1 MDLDKPPPNS
11 GINDYGQTIYTKRQ
25 VNRLNLWYSRGKT
38 QDMIINYNE
47 IKEKDSYGKQIYYI
61 VVDTGN
67 ANSNGRFSIALKS
80 GINIKNMSIQQKYNL
95 M

>member
-1 MDLDKPPPNS
+1 MDEYKPPSNS
-11 GINDYGQTIYTKRQ
+11 GINEYGQTIYTKWQ

-61 VVDTGN
+61 VIDTGN

-80 GINIKNMSIQQKYNL
+80 GIDIKNMSIQQKYNL